1 MLYNIVY
8 IYINMTILYYNH
20 DSATAQL
27 FTHAT
32 FADGRLWHPG
42 RCQRTVMRNQRKGLM
57 KRPNCCGN
65 EMQ

>member
-1 MLYNIVY
+1 
-8 IYINMTILYYNH
+8 MTILYYNH